1 MKGFAKSV
9 AREVVEGFPCP
20 SYKLCILDE
29 ADALTTDAQTA
40 LRRVIEAN
48 SKSTRFILICNY
60 VSRIIEPLASRCT
73 KFRFRPLPTPQG
85 IARLLHIS
93 TTEGVHL
100 DPRVA
105 EVLLERVAE
114 GDLRRAITLLQG
126 IVATGSPVTIQSV
139 SEFGGLVPEEL
150 VSKALEHLLNP
161 AVPAVCELSSRNT
174 PPDGSLLLW
183 LLQNI
188 IHQGYSSQQ
197 FLNQLIPLVTINL
210 FIS

>member
-1 MKGFAKSV
+1 M
-9 AREVVEGFPCP
+9 ARECVEGYPCP

-73 KFRFRPLPTPQG
+73 KFRFRPLPTQQG
-85 IARLLHIS
+85 LARLMFIAS
-93 TTEGVHL
+93 NEGVQL
-100 DPRVA
+100 DAQVA

-126 IVATGSPVTIQSV
+126 IVATGAPVTVQSV

-150 VSKALEHLLNP
+150 VSQALEHLLSP
-161 AVPAVCELSSRNT
+161 VPAEIG
-174 PPDGSLLLW
+174 GSTKYSAEGALIMW
-183 LLQNI
+183 LLQNV
-188 IHQGYSSQQ
+188 IHQGYSSHQ
-197 FLNQLIPLVTINL
+197 FLNQLIPLVSYYLIT
-210 FIS
+210 SV